1 MAETNLET
9 TTDVEGAFVNQIAYC
24 RANGAPITA
33 RVVEGVLAALDG
45 PGAFLK
51 AVREWQGRPLADAL
65 PLRCAGGLHALML
78 SGAEPDLEPLYRGED
93 AAMAV
98 AEALIHDAIRDHE
111 GLLLPWL
118 DGPPQ
123 TNEAGRSASYMAGL
137 LWLAGQGLPAAWDC
151 LEIGS
156 SAGINLMMDRYFY
169 DLGGVEIGPHDSG
182 MRLVPEWKGSPP
194 PALPQDWRFAS
205 LKGCDIAPVDL
216 SDPAQALRLKAYVW
230 PEHHLRF
237 QRLDY
242 AAQCAREKK
251 PDLVGQDADA
261 FVIDQLGRQQV
272 EGTTRVVM
280 HSIVWQY
287 LGAERQERITRAIEM
302 AGALATDERP
312 LAWLALEANRA
323 TYQHELVLRV
333 WPGDGAPVL
342 LGRAHAHGAWV
353 EWLA

>member
-1 MAETNLET
+1 MAEKNLEL

-45 PGAFLK
+45 PGAFLR
-51 AVREWQGRPLADAL
+51 AVREWQGKPLADAL

-78 SGAEPDLEPLYRGED
+78 SGAEPALAPLYRGEE
-93 AAMAV
+93 AAMAM
-98 AEALIHDAIRDHE
+98 AEALIHDAIRDHQA
-111 GLLLPWL
+111 LLMPWL

-137 LWLAGQGLPAAWDC
+137 LWLAGQGLPPAWDC

-156 SAGINLMMDRYFY
+156 SAGINLMMDRYHY
-169 DLGGVEIGPHDSG
+169 DLGGVRIGPEDSG
-182 MRLVPEWKGSPP
+182 MQLMPEWRGAPP
-194 PALPQDWRFAS
+194 PALPADWRFVS

-216 SDPAQALRLKAYVW
+216 TDPAQLLRLKAYVW

-237 QRLDY
+237 ARLEF
-242 AAQCAREKK
+242 AAGCAREAK

-261 FVIDQLGRQQV
+261 FIEAELARPQAA
-272 EGTTRVVM
+272 GTTRVVT

-287 LGAERQERITRAIEM
+287 LGAERQDRITRAIEA
-302 AGALATDERP
+302 AGAGASAERP
-312 LAWLALEANRA
+312 LAWLSLEANRA
-323 TYQHELVLRV
+323 TYQHELIVRH
-333 WPGDGAPVL
+333 WPGGGEPML